1 MVWIKDIKD
10 YITYNEEEAQ
20 DKKVAL
26 LSIEQ
31 FDNLLTR
38 ENPLIHVTSSGYIV
52 NKDRTKVLMVHH
64 NIYKTWCWTGGHADG
79 DEDLL
84 HVAIKE
90 AKEETGVEHIKAI
103 TSEIL
108 SLDIIEVIGH
118 FKKGK
123 YVSAHLHLSL
133 AYLLEA
139 DENQKIKVKED
150 ENSGVKWIP
159 INKISM
165 YSNEPN
171 MIKLYEKFNEKIKN
185 KGW

>member
-1 MVWIKDIKD
+1 MGWIEEIKN
-10 YITYNEEEAQ
+10 YIPHNEEEEK
-20 DKKVAL
+20 DKNVAL
-26 LSIEQ
+26 LSISQ
-31 FDNLLTR
+31 FNNLLTR

-52 NKDRTKVLMVHH
+52 NNRRTKVLMVHH

-90 AKEETGVEHIKAI
+90 AKEETGVEDIRPI
-103 TSEIL
+103 TPEIL

-118 FKKGK
+118 YKRGK

-139 DENQKIKVKED
+139 DEEEEVKIKED
-150 ENSGVKWIP
+150 ENSGVKWLP
-159 INKISM
+159 IDEIYK
-165 YSNEPN
+165 YSNEVN
-171 MIKLYEKFNEKIKN
+171 MIKLYEKFNDKIKSR
-185 KGW
+185 GW

>member
-1 MVWIKDIKD
+1 MGWIEEIKN
-10 YITYNEEEAQ
+10 YIPHNEEEAQ
-20 DKKVAL
+20 DKNVAL
-26 LSIEQ
+26 LSISQ
-31 FDNLLTR
+31 FNNLLTR

-52 NKDRTKVLMVHH
+52 NKHRTKVLMVHH

-90 AKEETGVEHIKAI
+90 AKEETGVEDIRAI
-103 TSEIL
+103 TPEIL

-118 FKKGK
+118 YKRGK

-139 DENQKIKVKED
+139 DEEEEVKIKED
-150 ENSGVKWIP
+150 ENSGVKWLP
-159 INKISM
+159 IDEIHK
-165 YSNEPN
+165 YSNEAN

-185 KGW
+185 RGW

>member
-1 MVWIKDIKD
+1 MKWVEDIKN
-10 YITYNEEEAQ
+10 YLPYNEQEAE
-20 DKKVAL
+20 DKRVSVQCL
-26 LSIEQ
+26 ETY
-31 FDNLLTR
+31 DNLLTR

-79 DEDLL
+79 ESDLL

-90 AKEETGVEHIKAI
+90 AIEETGVAHIRPISDK
-103 TSEIL
+103 IL
-108 SLDIIEVIGH
+108 SLDIIDVIGH
-118 FKKGK
+118 LKRQK

-139 DENQKIKVKED
+139 EEDEKLMVKED
-150 ENSGVKWIP
+150 ENSGVKWLP
-159 INKISM
+159 IDKLHE

-171 MIKLYEKFNEKIKN
+171 MVELYNKFNEKIRN
-185 KGW
+185 KTI

>member
-1 MVWIKDIKD
+1 MGWIQDIKN
-10 YITYNEEEAQ
+10 YIAYNEEEAQ
-20 DKKVAL
+20 DKKIAL
-26 LSIEQ
+26 LSIDQ

-38 ENPLIHVTSSGYIV
+38 ENPLIHVTSSGYIL

-90 AKEETGVEHIKAI
+90 AKEETGVENVRAV
-103 TSEIL
+103 TPEIL
-108 SLDIIEVIGH
+108 SLDILEVIGH
-118 FKKGK
+118 FKRGK

-139 DENQKIKVKED
+139 DEAEELKVKED
-150 ENSGVKWIP
+150 ENSGVKWLP
-159 INKISM
+159 INEINK

-171 MIKLYEKFNEKIKN
+171 MIKLYKKFNDKIKSN
-185 KGW
+185 I